1 MRLFQGSIHLD
12 KRVYRPFFLLHDLP
26 FTFALPFGQRFSIPF
41 GRWPLVQGVL
51 GNFNRTGRKN
61 PAHRQS
67 FKYVE
72 AGLIFVAASITASP
86 IANTTDILPFILH
99 IPNYSCINNQKSPL
113 PWYRIEIKTLP
124 WHWQNPPASRKICG
138 LNGAFCKLDIQ
149 HKSITTGEQI
159 DTQKLLILQW
169 K

>member
-1 MRLFQGSIHLD
+1 MPWARSFC
-12 KRVYRPFFLLHDLP
+12 PFRACCFWS
-26 FTFALPFGQRFSIPF
+26 FWALPLLYPSASDFQFPSAGDRWFRAYWVISTVQVEKIPHIDK
-41 GRWPLVQGVL
+41 VL
-51 GNFNRTGRKN
+51 NT
-61 PAHRQS
+61 S
-67 FKYVE
+67 M

-113 PWYRIEIKTLP
+113 PWYRIEIKPLP

>member
-1 MRLFQGSIHLD
+1 MTQLILHSPYLNKIGKFIFQSTNFYGFSHNHPSSNNNL
-12 KRVYRPFFLLHDLP
+12 FLLGNIFGSGYPTLKA
-26 FTFALPFGQRFSIPF
+26 ALNCIS
-41 GRWPLVQGVL
+41 VS
-51 GNFNRTGRKN
+51 N
-61 PAHRQS
+61 PYLLLRNY
-67 FKYVE
+67 FW
-72 AGLIFVAASITASP
+72 ITASP

-124 WHWQNPPASRKICG
+124 LHWQNPPASRKICG

>member
-1 MRLFQGSIHLD
+1 MKQTRYFQKSQNIRLRRICTPFRDHCRIYTQLPGKPRICQTSLIQDFFQSI
-12 KRVYRPFFLLHDLP
+12 YFLHGL
-26 FTFALPFGQRFSIPF
+26 SN
-41 GRWPLVQGVL
+41 L
-51 GNFNRTGRKN
+51 GAKIMKNF
-61 PAHRQS
+61 HY
-67 FKYVE
+67 FW
-72 AGLIFVAASITASP
+72 ITASP

-124 WHWQNPPASRKICG
+124 LHWQNPPASRKICG